1 MLPQAETPRAKALAR
16 RETMDTLFESLRGIL
31 SILLIAMGV
40 SIVIACIGLAV
51 LARSI
56 RRLRIPPD
64 ADFFTT
70 MRYIPLPLAIVLD
83 LLDFGLDIFSA
94 PIMWI
99 ALDRMGLY
107 NLRNK
112 ATIEALIPATN
123 IIPTFTVCWFAAR
136 LLNLG
141 AQPWPYA
148 YDQDEWATQPQRA
161 QSRRSAELTGRPPTV
176 IDMDDPRPYARDRN
190 DRA

>member
-1 MLPQAETPRAKALAR
+1 MNDSLGNLLTIVLALMGA
-16 RETMDTLFESLRGIL
+16 
-31 SILLIAMGV
+31 SIFVAL
-40 SIVIACIGLAV
+40 IGLLA

-70 MRYIPLPLAIVLD
+70 MRHIPLALTVLLD

-99 ALDRMGLY
+99 VLDRMGLP

-112 ATIEALIPATN
+112 ATIEALIPLTN
-123 IIPTFTVCWFAAR
+123 VIPTFTVSWFAAR

-141 AQPWPYA
+141 DPLLLEP
-148 YDQDEWATQPQRA
+148 QDRYERSYRPSVR
-161 QSRRSAELTGRPPTV
+161 SRKPDI
-176 IDMDDPRPYARDRN
+176 IDMDDYR
-190 DRA
+190 

>member
-1 MLPQAETPRAKALAR
+1 
-16 RETMDTLFESLRGIL
+16 MDESLWRVLTVLG
-31 SILLIAMGV
+31 LIMAACV
-40 SIVIACIGLAV
+40 VIALIGLFT

-123 IIPTFTVCWFAAR
+123 VIPTFTVCWFAAR
-136 LLNLG
+136 LFNLG
-141 AQPWPYA
+141 MQPGWYESESA
-148 YDQDEWATQPQRA
+148 NWAEPPRA
-161 QSRRSAELTGRPPTV
+161 LPRRPPTI
-176 IDMDDPRPYARDRN
+176 IDMDEP
-190 DRA
+190 

>member
-1 MLPQAETPRAKALAR
+1 
-16 RETMDTLFESLRGIL
+16 MDTVFESFR
-31 SILLIAMGV
+31 SLLTVLLMAMGV
-40 SIVIACIGLAV
+40 SIVLGCIGLV
-51 LARSI
+51 LLARSI

-123 IIPTFTVCWFAAR
+123 VIPTFTVCWFAAR
-136 LLNLG
+136 LFNLG
-141 AQPWPYA
+141 AQPWTYERGDWP
-148 YDQDEWATQPQRA
+148 DRPRA
-161 QSRRSAELTGRPPTV
+161 LPHRSPTV
-176 IDMDDPRPYARDRN
+176 IDMDDPRPYLPDRN

>member
-1 MLPQAETPRAKALAR
+1 MTYKKSKVPY
-16 RETMDTLFESLRGIL
+16 MDTLFESLRGVL
-31 SILLIAMGV
+31 TILLIVMGV
-40 SIVIACIGLAV
+40 SVIVACIGLAAM
-51 LARSI
+51 ARSI

-70 MRYIPLPLAIVLD
+70 MSYIPLSLAILLD

-123 IIPTFTVCWFAAR
+123 VIPTFTVCWFAAR

-141 AQPWPYA
+141 MQPWPYES
-148 YDQDEWATQPQRA
+148 DDWADLPRA
-161 QSRRSAELTGRPPTV
+161 ESRPREGLPRRPPTV
-176 IDMDDPRPYARDRN
+176 IDMDDQRPYRPKRN

>member
-1 MLPQAETPRAKALAR
+1 
-16 RETMDTLFESLRGIL
+16 MDTLFELLRNILGIL
-31 SILLIAMGV
+31 LLIMGASV
-40 SIVIACIGLAV
+40 IIACIGLVAIT
-51 LARSI
+51 RSI
-56 RRLRIPPD
+56 RRLHIPPD

-70 MRYIPLPLAIVLD
+70 MRYIPLPLAILLD

-94 PIMWI
+94 PILWV

-112 ATIEALIPATN
+112 ATIEALIPVTN
-123 IIPTFTVCWFAAR
+123 VIPTFTVCWFAAR

-141 AQPWPYA
+141 GALDPYES
-148 YDQDEWATQPQRA
+148 DSWADRPRGLP
-161 QSRRSAELTGRPPTV
+161 RRPPTV
-176 IDMDDPRPYARDRN
+176 IDMDDQRPYHHNRN

>member
-1 MLPQAETPRAKALAR
+1 
-16 RETMDTLFESLRGIL
+16 MDPLFETLRSIL
-31 SILLIAMGV
+31 TILLITMGV
-40 SIVIACIGLAV
+40 SVVVACIGLVA

-70 MRYIPLPLAIVLD
+70 MRYIPLLLAIMLD

-94 PIMWI
+94 PIIWV

-112 ATIEALIPATN
+112 ATIEALIPITN
-123 IIPTFTVCWFAAR
+123 VIPTFTVCWFAAR

-141 AQPWPYA
+141 MQPWPNES
-148 YDQDEWATQPQRA
+148 DDWAERPRA
-161 QSRRSAELTGRPPTV
+161 LPRRPPAV
-176 IDMDDPRPYARDRN
+176 IDMDDRRYYSSDRN
-190 DRA
+190 DRT

>member
-1 MLPQAETPRAKALAR
+1 
-16 RETMDTLFESLRGIL
+16 MDTLFESLRSVL
-31 SILLIAMGV
+31 TILLIAMGV
-40 SIVIACIGLAV
+40 SIAVACIGLAAM
-51 LARSI
+51 ARSI

-70 MRYIPLPLAIVLD
+70 MRYIPLSLAILLD
-83 LLDFGLDIFSA
+83 LLDFGLDVFSA
-94 PIMWI
+94 PIMWV

-123 IIPTFTVCWFAAR
+123 VIPTFTACWFAAR

-141 AQPWPYA
+141 MQPWPYEHN
-148 YDQDEWATQPQRA
+148 YWADPPRA
-161 QSRRSAELTGRPPTV
+161 LPRRPPTV
-176 IDMDDPRPYARDRN
+176 IDMDDPRPYRPKRN

>member
-1 MLPQAETPRAKALAR
+1 
-16 RETMDTLFESLRGIL
+16 MDTLFESLSGIL
-31 SILLIAMGV
+31 TILLIAMAV
-40 SIVIACIGLAV
+40 SIVVACIGLVA
-51 LARSI
+51 LARGI

-70 MRYIPLPLAIVLD
+70 MRYIPLILAIMLD

-112 ATIEALIPATN
+112 ATIEALIPVTN
-123 IIPTFTVCWFAAR
+123 MIPTFTACWFAAR
-136 LLNLG
+136 LFNLG
-141 AQPWPYA
+141 MPPGSYESN
-148 YDQDEWATQPQRA
+148 DWADRPRA
-161 QSRRSAELTGRPPTV
+161 LPRRPPAV
-176 IDMDDPRPYARDRN
+176 IDMDDQRYYSPDRN
-190 DRA
+190 DRT